1 MAKFKLIL
9 SNNSE
14 IQQRIDDIFS
24 VIEQREN
31 ELQNEL
37 QRVEGDTQQEA
48 ITIIIS
54 ALENYKNELHSVLA
68 DLRIDP
74 TAQLD
79 VLKEHRS
86 YLPDLPEENPYIHL
100 VNGSMDEI
108 DEIITKSMS
117 DHSMSNLFAPLL
129 NLFKMADGSS
139 SREDQTQSKTPDFTR
154 GGDDDL

>member
-37 QRVEGDTQQEA
+37 QREA